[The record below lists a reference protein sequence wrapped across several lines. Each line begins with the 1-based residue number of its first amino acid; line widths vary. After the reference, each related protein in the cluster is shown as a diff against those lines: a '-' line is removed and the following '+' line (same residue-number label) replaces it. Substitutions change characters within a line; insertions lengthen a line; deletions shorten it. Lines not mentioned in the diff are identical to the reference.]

1 MDLMRGLRTFPGCG
15 RATRWQIQ
23 PEFCFLRA
31 KGDEPDIKD
40 QCLLSLVLQF
50 SFCGLHP
57 CLSVSFSPSILNNGL
72 NRFSSGQQFSNE
84 VMEYAGYCSQRKCHS
99 RARNARWTHVTMTCY
114 YYYCH
119 YPRSVR
125 VSCRVE
131 APRMEN
137 SSSSGV
143 DSQAVVTEL
152 LDWSIAI
159 SRTIRSHCCLEVC
172 TGNLWQ
178 RTLKKW
184 ARAEACDSGSQP
196 AGTSPPLVSYA
207 STGNGGQRD
216 GRAPMHVEGA
226 RELPC
231 QI

>member
-72 NRFSSGQQFSNE
+72 NRFSSGQQFSNK

-172 TGNLWQ
+172 TGNLWATHPQ
-178 RTLKKW
+178 KVGEGRSMRFRFPAGRNLTTSCVVCFN
-184 ARAEACDSGSQP
+184 RERGPTRRSGS
-196 AGTSPPLVSYA
+196 
-207 STGNGGQRD
+207 
-216 GRAPMHVEGA
+216 HA
-226 RELPC
+226 R
-231 QI
+231 